1 MTQAVL
7 STQALLSL
15 EDAKS
20 LIASGRN
27 LLLAGDERLLA
38 QLPTGSWIG
47 GTIPYFMASSG
58 GTFSREGVFVTEL
71 PGDIVGA
78 EIKTYDP
85 VDLANVYQDIPAD
98 GFGVIILPA
107 SSAAQLEFA
116 IHAPEYAGFAM
127 RPLVGWVSGVD
138 LADLGKVTPKVF
150 DGRTG
155 ASFENGAVVMHVQL
169 PEDRVAEIGIIN
181 LFNRYHQP
189 VQPGAWRC
197 PPVRGGRLQRRRGA
211 RQRRAPQLRGLHQ
224 RETAQPAAQLNLQ
237 LPLVADYAGAMINI
251 SFQGVDEANGRVNF
265 YAPVFP
271 GVTYRQAKPVV
282 DYVTDFNQALAT
294 ADHGVVTF
302 SCNCILNYLFSQ
314 LEGKQTGSFTGPITF
329 GEVAYQL
336 LNQTMVYLTITDIG

>member
-181 LFNRYHQP
+181 LFSQG
-189 VQPGAWRC
+189 PGD
-197 PPVRGGRLQRRRGA
+197 VLQFAEAGFSAGEVLVNGEPRNF
-211 RQRRAPQLRGLHQ
+211 
-224 RETAQPAAQLNLQ
+224 AAYIKEKQLNLQ